1 MEDVQKPTF
10 PENEVPDY
18 SPVFGRLPARLTTK
32 LLQRLGF
39 TARESVLASW
49 LLGFTAR
56 ESVLALQHAR
66 ASWLY
71 STRDRRTR
79 HTCTESSGGHGCGKL
94 IRGATGHDPAF
105 SSG

>member
-39 TARESVLASW
+39 TARD
-49 LLGFTAR
+49 G
-56 ESVLALQHAR
+56 
-66 ASWLY
+66 
-71 STRDRRTR
+71 STDSRTR
-79 HTCTESSGGHGCGKL
+79 RTCTESSGGHICGKL
-94 IRGATGHDPAF
+94 IRGATRHAPAF
-105 SSG
+105 SPG